1 MGFDV
6 LKHSVIN
13 KQSNVFSYDKPV
25 IGLDRDGVLN
35 YNDPC
40 GGYVWQPENF
50 KPIPGSLE
58 AVALIRNKG
67 YKIIIITNQGG
78 IDKKIYTMND
88 VDKLHQY
95 MFQLLGQAGCSSIDG
110 LYYAASS
117 DKGDPYAK
125 PNIGMFK
132 RAENEIEGVKFCQG
146 WYVGDS
152 MRDLKAATKIGAKPI
167 LVRTG
172 HGETT
177 EEELNKF
184 AYRDIKKKVVIYDNL
199 LSFAQSL

>member
-6 LKHSVIN
+6 LQHSAIN
-13 KQSNVFSYDKPV
+13 KQSTILSYDKPV

-35 YNDPC
+35 YNDPS
-40 GGYVWQPENF
+40 GGYVWQPEKF
-50 KPIPGSLE
+50 QPIPGSLE
-58 AVALIRNKG
+58 AVALIRRKG
-67 YKIIIITNQGG
+67 YKIVIITNQGG
-78 IDKKIYTMND
+78 IDKGIYTIAD
-88 VDKLHQY
+88 VDRLHQY
-95 MFQLLGQAGCSSIDG
+95 MLQLFGQAGCPSIDG

-125 PNIGMFK
+125 PNTGMFK
-132 RAENEIEGVKFCQG
+132 RAENEIEGVKFSEG

-152 MRDLKAATKIGAKPI
+152 MRDLKAAVKMGSKPI

-184 AYRDIKKKVVIYDNL
+184 AYREIKKKVAVYDNL
-199 LSFAQSL
+199 LDFAQSL